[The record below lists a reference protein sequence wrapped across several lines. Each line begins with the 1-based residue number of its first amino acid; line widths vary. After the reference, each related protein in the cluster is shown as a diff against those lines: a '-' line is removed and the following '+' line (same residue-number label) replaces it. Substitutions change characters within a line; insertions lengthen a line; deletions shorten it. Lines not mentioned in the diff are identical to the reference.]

1 MRPKYLFSVLAL
13 ITLTVWGAVL
23 AYPDKKLHLIAC
35 DVGQGDAILAV
46 YGSLQ
51 VLTDGGPGNKVLEC
65 LSKYMPFW
73 DREVELVILTH
84 PQTDHFTGLIEVF
97 RRYKVDTFL
106 VSEVDSSARSY
117 EVLEKAV
124 GSSPTKVVHPKEGM
138 VIRLG
143 LIQIDILHP
152 SESFLE
158 QKSSDLNDYS
168 TIYELEFGDFEALFT
183 GDISPKIIG
192 ELLAKNLIGPVDYI
206 KIPHH
211 GSRNGTTFG
220 LLEASVPKLAA
231 ISVGKDNSYGH
242 PHPEVLKML
251 NDLGIQTIRT
261 DKVGDIEIE
270 TDGRGFKLL
279 SPLVQD

>member
-1 MRPKYLFSVLAL
+1 
-13 ITLTVWGAVL
+13 L
-23 AYPDKKLHLIAC
+23 AYPDKKLHIIAC
-35 DVGQGDAILAV
+35 DVGQGDAILAT
-46 YGSLQ
+46 YGNLQ
-51 VLTDGGPGNKVLEC
+51 ILTDGGPDNKVLEC

-84 PQTDHFTGLIEVF
+84 PQADHFTGLIEVF

-106 VSEVDSSARSY
+106 VSKLNSSARSY

-124 GSSPTKVVHPKEGM
+124 GSNQSRVVNPKEGM

-143 LIQIDILHP
+143 LIQIEILHP
-152 SESFLE
+152 SESILE
-158 QKSSDLNDYS
+158 QKSLDLNDYS
-168 TIYELEFGDFEALFT
+168 TVYNLKFGDFEALFT
-183 GDISPKIIG
+183 GDIGPKII
-192 ELLAKNLIGPVDYI
+192 EEILAKNSIELVDYI

-211 GSRNGTTFG
+211 GSRNGTALE
-220 LLEASVPKLAA
+220 LLKASMPKLAV

-242 PHPEVLKML
+242 PHQEVLKML
-251 NDLGIQTIRT
+251 KDLGIQIKRT
-261 DKVGDIEIE
+261 DEMGDVEIE